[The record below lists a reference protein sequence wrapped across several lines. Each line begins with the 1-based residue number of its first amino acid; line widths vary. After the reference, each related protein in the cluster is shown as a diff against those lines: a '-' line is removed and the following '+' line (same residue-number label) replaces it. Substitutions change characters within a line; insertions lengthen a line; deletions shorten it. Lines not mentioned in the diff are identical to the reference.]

1 MTAPRAVVTGAANGI
16 GRAVADRLRAD
27 GLTVAGLDVEDG
39 PGVIQA
45 DLSDPADRAR
55 AADAALDRLGGV
67 DVLVNVAGVYRT
79 GSAGDSTLADWRA
92 LWAVNLEAPMALM
105 ARYVPAMAAAGFGRV
120 VNVTSVHAAFAQ
132 PASIAY
138 DVGKAGLEAAT
149 RSVAL
154 DYAAG
159 GVLANAVAPG
169 FVRTRMSVVDGV
181 DETESAAFRA
191 GYVES
196 GKLPLG
202 RAAAPAEVAEVVS
215 WLAGRANTYVTGQ
228 VVTVDGGLTATF

>member
-1 MTAPRAVVTGAANGI
+1 MRAVVTGAANGI
-16 GRAVADRLRAD
+16 GLAVAGRLRAD
-27 GLTVAGLDVEDG
+27 GATVVGLDVE
-39 PGVIQA
+39 PGVDVVEA
-45 DLSDPADRAR
+45 DLADDTARAR
-55 AADAALDRLGGV
+55 AAREALGRLGGGV
-67 DVLVNVAGVYRT
+67 DVLVNVAGIFRT
-79 GSAGDSTLADWRA
+79 GSVGEGTVADWRA

-105 ARYVPAMAAAGFGRV
+105 ATFVPVMAAAGFGRV

-154 DYAAG
+154 DYAAH

-169 FVRTRMSVVDGV
+169 FVRTRMSVLPDGV
-181 DETESAAFRA
+181 DETDTPQFRA

-202 RAAAPAEVAEVVS
+202 RAAQPAEVAEVVS